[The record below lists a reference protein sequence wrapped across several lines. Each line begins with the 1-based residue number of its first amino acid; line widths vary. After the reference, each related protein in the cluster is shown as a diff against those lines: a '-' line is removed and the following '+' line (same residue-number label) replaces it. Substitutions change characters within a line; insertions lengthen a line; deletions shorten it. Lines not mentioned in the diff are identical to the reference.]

1 MPDARLH
8 PTRSIPC
15 GPPPLNA
22 REALPVRARSRGLT
36 LIESMIVVVLI
47 ALGCT
52 LALPS
57 LAGLFDRQRLRGVA
71 SEIAGDLQWTR
82 SQALARGEALR
93 FSIHSNSAGSCTIV
107 HTGQRDHCSCS
118 DDGRAS
124 CTGDAQLFK
133 TSRWPIGESVS
144 VQANV
149 GSMLFDPLLGTAS
162 PAGSVRIVDARGHGI
177 THVVNI
183 IGRVRSCSPSGAVS
197 GLAAC

>member
-1 MPDARLH
+1 M
-8 PTRSIPC
+8 
-15 GPPPLNA
+15 
-22 REALPVRARSRGLT
+22 RARSRGLT
-36 LIESMIVVVLI
+36 LIESMIVVVLL

-71 SEIAGDLQWTR
+71 TEIAGDLQWTR
-82 SQALARGEALR
+82 SQALARGEAMR
-93 FSIHSNSAGSCTIV
+93 YSIHSTAAGSCTIV
-107 HTGQRDHCSCS
+107 HTGQRDLCSCS
-118 DDGRAS
+118 NDGQAS

-133 TSRWPIGESVS
+133 SSHWPLGENVS

-149 GSMLFDPLLGTAS
+149 ASLLFDPLLGTAS
-162 PAGSVRIVDARGHGI
+162 PAGSLRIVDARGHGI

-197 GLAAC
+197 GFAPC

>member
-1 MPDARLH
+1 MPQTSPH
-8 PTRSIPC
+8 RSDPITF
-15 GPPPLNA
+15 GQPPLGPL
-22 REALPVRARSRGLT
+22 LPGAMRSRSRGLT

-71 SEIAGDLQWTR
+71 NEIASDLQWAR

-93 FSIHSNSAGSCTIV
+93 YSVHATATGSCTIV
-107 HTGQRDHCSCS
+107 HTGQRDHCICS
-118 DDGRAS
+118 DAGVAS
-124 CTGDAQLFK
+124 CTADAQLFR
-133 TSRWPIGESVS
+133 TSHWPGAENVS

-149 GSMLFDPLLGTAS
+149 ASMLFDQLLGTAS

-197 GLAAC
+197 GYAPC